1 MRETSAYRDSGFLKS
16 ISIPIIRSGVAHYG
30 DGVIRPIRS
39 QCDQKK
45 ADDLMIFCDRFSTVS
60 RYCFKDVLGEA
71 MSTALRLNAM
81 SP

>member
-1 MRETSAYRDSGFLKS
+1 
-16 ISIPIIRSGVAHYG
+16 
-30 DGVIRPIRS
+30 
-39 QCDQKK
+39 
-45 ADDLMIFCDRFSTVS
+45 MIFCDRFSTVS